1 MNGPSHRP
9 ERMIPFRPVM
19 VGLAA
24 TVITLMISACGGRRY
39 DPAMATRPYPDELG
53 QSEIIQAQVFRK
65 GPNVTIVNASPQG
78 FKDADLWLNRRYMYH
93 LDSLKPGETIT
104 LSLTEFFDAWG
115 ETPIAGGFFRTEEPT
130 PSVLM
135 QIQADQESPM
145 VGLITILPQ
154 DEF

>member
-1 MNGPSHRP
+1 MNGPSRWQ
-9 ERMIPFRPVM
+9 ERMITFRPVM
-19 VGLAA
+19 VGIAA
-24 TVITLMISACGGRRY
+24 TAITLMISACGGRRY
-39 DPAMATRPYPDELG
+39 DPAMATRPYPDQLG

-93 LDSLKPGETIT
+93 LDSLKPGQTIT

-145 VGLITILPQ
+145 VGMVTILPQ

>member
-1 MNGPSHRP
+1 
-9 ERMIPFRPVM
+9 MIPFRPVM